1 MRAAVIVLSDLG
13 HNPRMQRHARAW
25 ANVADVDLI
34 GLHGSALEPG
44 VEGTPRLSIHR
55 LKDGSGAGRSRKSVS
70 RFVFASA
77 FRALGHAVSA
87 FRSLMRLPKP
97 DVILVGNPPAVPA
110 LGVCWLVAR
119 LRGARLVI
127 DWQDLSHRR
136 AAAQLGESHRLVRSI
151 ARSERRWARR
161 AHAHVAASQALAD
174 WLRREYRVPAAV
186 VYDRPMRSTPAR
198 SIAPAPIGDA
208 GVPLAVCPT
217 TWGADEDFDLLLEA
231 LERTDR
237 TLSKGPQTG
246 RLSVLLT
253 GRGEFRGAFETR
265 LARRQFTHVSVRVA
279 EVDSHAAI
287 ERADVG
293 LCLHQ
298 SASGLDL
305 PIVLSDLRA
314 AGVPVCA
321 YDYAP
326 VLTEVLTNGREG
338 VRFGEPG
345 ELMTLLVSVATRDTS
360 TESPLARSRAWL
372 AANPAETWEEHWH
385 RAMGPVV
392 SA

>member
-1 MRAAVIVLSDLG
+1 MRAAVVVLSDLG
-13 HNPRMQRHARAW
+13 QNPRMQRHARAW
-25 ANVADVDLI
+25 ATVADVDLI
-34 GLHGSALEPG
+34 GLQGSALEPG
-44 VEGTPRLSIHR
+44 VEGTPRLTVHR
-55 LKDGSGAGRSRKSVS
+55 LRDGRVEARSRKSVS
-70 RFVFASA
+70 RFVLASA
-77 FRALGHAVSA
+77 VRAFAHAFAA
-87 FRSLMRLPKP
+87 FRQLMGLSRP

-110 LGVCWLVAR
+110 FAVCSLVAR

-161 AHAHVAASQALAD
+161 AHAHLAATQALAD
-174 WLRREYRVPAAV
+174 WLRREYGVQATV
-186 VYDRPMRSTPAR
+186 VYDRPMRSK
-198 SIAPAPIGDA
+198 APASSETIRDSA
-208 GVPLAVCPT
+208 VPLAVCPT
-217 TWGADEDFDLLLEA
+217 SWGADEDFDLLLEA

-237 TLSKGPQTG
+237 SLAKGPKPG

-253 GRGEFRGAFETR
+253 GTGELRGAFEAR
-265 LARRQFTHVSVRVA
+265 LARRQFTHVVVKVA
-279 EVDSHAAI
+279 GVDAHAAI
-287 ERADVG
+287 ETADVG

-305 PIVLSDLRA
+305 PIVLSDLRG
-314 AGVPVCA
+314 AGVPACV

-345 ELMTLLVSVATRDTS
+345 ELTALLVAVATNDAS
-360 TESPLARSRAWL
+360 DSPLARSRAWL
-372 AANPAETWEEHWH
+372 AAHPAETWEDQWQ
-385 RAMGPVV
+385 RAISPLI
-392 SA
+392 S

>member
-1 MRAAVIVLSDLG
+1 MRAAVVVLSDLG

-25 ANVADVDLI
+25 AGMADVDLI
-34 GLHGSALEPG
+34 GLHGTPLEPG
-44 VEGTPRLSIHR
+44 IEGTPRLSIHR
-55 LKDGSGAGRSRKSVS
+55 LKDGHAADRSRKSVS

-77 FRALGHAVSA
+77 FRALGHAFSA
-87 FRSLMRLPKP
+87 CRSLMRLPRP

-110 LGVCWLVAR
+110 LGICWLVAR

-151 ARSERRWARR
+151 ARSEKRWARR
-161 AHAHVAASQALAD
+161 AQAHVAASQALAD
-174 WLRREYRVPAAV
+174 WLRREYRVQAAV

-198 SIAPAPIGDA
+198 ASSPAAIGEP
-208 GVPLAVCPT
+208 GVPLCVCPT
-217 TWGADEDFDLLLEA
+217 NWGADEDFDLLLEA

-237 TLSKGPQTG
+237 SLSKGSQAG

-253 GRGEFRGAFETR
+253 GSGEFRAAFETR
-265 LARRQFTHVSVRVA
+265 LSRRQFTHISVRVA
-279 EVDSHAAI
+279 EVDLRAAI
-287 ERADVG
+287 ASADIG

-314 AGVPVCA
+314 AGVPACV

-326 VLTEVLTNGREG
+326 VLTEVLTNGKEG

-345 ELMTLLVSVATRDTS
+345 ELMTLLVAVATRDAS
-360 TESPLARSRAWL
+360 SESPLARSRAWL
-372 AANPAETWEEHWH
+372 AANPADTWEDEWSK
-385 RAMGPVV
+385 AMAVINP
-392 SA
+392 

>member
-1 MRAAVIVLSDLG
+1 MRAAVVVLSDLG
-13 HNPRMQRHARAW
+13 QNPRMQRHARAW
-25 ANVADVDLI
+25 AGSADVDLI

-44 VEGTPRLSIHR
+44 VDGTPRLSIHR
-55 LKDGSGAGRSRKSVS
+55 LPHGDVAARSRKSVN

-77 FRALGHAVSA
+77 FRAVGHAIST
-87 FRSLMRLPKP
+87 FRSLMRLPRP

-110 LGVCWLVAR
+110 LGVCWLAAR

-161 AHAHVAASQALAD
+161 AQGHVAATHALAD
-174 WLRREYRVPAAV
+174 WLRREYGVQATV
-186 VYDRPMRSTPAR
+186 LHDRPMQSTSTPAM
-198 SIAPAPIGDA
+198 SPQSFSEP

-217 TWGADEDFDLLLEA
+217 NWGADEDFDLLLEA
-231 LERTDR
+231 LERADR
-237 TLSKGPQTG
+237 HLRKGSKPG
-246 RLSVLLT
+246 RLTVLLT
-253 GRGEFRGAFETR
+253 GAGELRGAFEAR
-265 LARRQFTHVSVRVA
+265 LARRQFTHIAVRIA
-279 EVDSHAAI
+279 EETAHDAI
-287 ERADVG
+287 QKADVG

-314 AGVPVCA
+314 AGVPACA

-326 VLTEVLTNGREG
+326 VLTEVLTNGHEG

-345 ELMTLLVSVATRDTS
+345 ELMALLVTVATGDAS
-360 TESPLARSRAWL
+360 DSSAIAKSRAWL
-372 AANPAETWEEHWH
+372 AANPSERWEDQWSK
-385 RAMGPVV
+385 AMAPLVT
-392 SA
+392 